1 MPKNGIDAEI
11 RSFFGMAKWR
21 NLNKNANCFPKNNK
35 MPPKNGDDFA
45 EKTYFSTR
53 KMIFRTKESP
63 EKTDDFPKKKP
74 FGMVKK

>member
-21 NLNKNANCFPKNNK
+21 NLNKNANSFPKNKK

-45 EKTYFSTR
+45 EKH
-53 KMIFRTKESP
+53 IFRP
-63 EKTDDFPKKKP
+63 EK
-74 FGMVKK
+74 

>member
-11 RSFFGMAKWR
+11 RSFFGIAKWR

-45 EKTYFSTR
+45 EKH
-53 KMIFRTKESP
+53 IFRP
-63 EKTDDFPKKKP
+63 EK
-74 FGMVKK
+74 